1 MRCAGFVLLLV
12 LGPVS
17 AGAAE
22 TPGQAAIAS
31 AHPLA
36 TEAGMEVL
44 REGGNAFDAAIAVT
58 AALGVVEPY
67 SSGIGGGGFWL
78 LHRASDGRQVVVDGR
93 EAAPGAAGR
102 GVYLDGAGRPIPR
115 SSIDGPRAAGIPGVP
130 AGIGHLAKN
139 YGRLPLS
146 RTLAPAIGLAR
157 DGFRV
162 SPRYRE
168 AATLRLQALHASPAA
183 AEVFLSHGEV
193 PALGHRIVQSDLVRT
208 LEAVAERGAEGF
220 YRGVVARQLAGGV
233 IAAGGLWTLQDLE
246 RYRAVERAPIVGDYR
261 GVRIVS
267 VPPPSSG
274 GVVLIETLNILEGFD
289 LDTQDPAA
297 RKHLI
302 VEALRRA
309 YRDRARYLGDP
320 DFVSMPLERLLDK
333 GYAAAERR
341 TISFGRATP
350 SAPAPAGREAVDTS
364 HFSVLDADGNRVA
377 ATLSINYSFG
387 SGFMVPGTGVLLND
401 EMDDFSLSPGLP
413 NVYGLVGGRVNAV
426 APGKRPLSS
435 MTPTFI
441 ESEDRVAILGTP
453 GGSRII
459 SMVLLAFLDFV
470 QGNGPYT
477 WVSRPRFH
485 HQYLPD
491 RVEYEPG
498 ALDERERAGLRRR
511 GHTLVELGG
520 PYGNMQA
527 VLWDRGLGVVR
538 AAADPRGEGQAR
550 VEATGRP
557 QVRTR
562 RVSRAGARPRLR
574 SPRSVHGHLAR
585 PRPRVVPPGSR

>member
-1 MRCAGFVLLLV
+1 MANSHFLHSMPALAGIRCIGLILV
-12 LGPVS
+12 LGAVS

-44 REGGNAFDAAIAVT
+44 RAGGNAFDAAIAVT
-58 AALGVVEPY
+58 ATLGVAEPY

-93 EAAPGAAGR
+93 EAAPAI
-102 GVYLDGAGRPIPR
+102 VKHDEYLDSAGRPIPR
-115 SSIDGPRAAGIPGVP
+115 SSIDGPRAAAIPGVA
-130 AGIGHLAKN
+130 AGIAHLAKN

-146 RTLAPAIGLAR
+146 RTLAAAIRLAR
-157 DGFRV
+157 DGVRV

-168 AATLRLQALHASPAA
+168 AAALRLQALRASPAA
-183 AEVFLSHGEV
+183 ADVFLSRGEV
-193 PALGHRIVQSDLVRT
+193 PALGHRIVQPDLART

-220 YRGVVARQLAGGV
+220 YRGVMARQLASGV
-233 IAAGGLWTLQDLE
+233 IVAGGWWLSRDLE
-246 RYRAVERAPIVGDYR
+246 RYRIVERAPIVGTYR
-261 GVRIVS
+261 GVRVVS
-267 VPPPSSG
+267 AAPPSSG
-274 GVVLIETLNILEGFD
+274 GVVLMEALNILEGFD
-289 LDTQDPAA
+289 LDPLDAAA

-320 DFVSMPLERLLDK
+320 DFVSMPLDRLLDK
-333 GYAAAERR
+333 GYAATERR

-350 SAPAPAGREAVDTS
+350 SALAPAGREAVNTS
-364 HFSVLDADGNRVA
+364 HFSVLDAEGNRVA
-377 ATLSINYSFG
+377 ATLSINYFFG

-413 NVYGLVGGRVNAV
+413 NVYGLVGGSANAV

-435 MTPTFI
+435 MTPTFL
-441 ESEDRVAILGTP
+441 ETEDRVAILGTP

-459 SMVLLAFLDFV
+459 SMVLLGVLEFAR
-470 QGNGPYT
+470 GNGPYT
-477 WVSRPRFH
+477 FVSRPRFH

-498 ALDERERAGLRRR
+498 ALDERERAGLRGR
-511 GHTLVELGG
+511 GHTLLELRQ

-527 VLWDRGLGVVR
+527 VLWDRDLGTVR
-538 AAADPRGEGQAR
+538 AVADPRGEGRAR
-550 VEATGRP
+550 VGASPHASPPRCCGR
-557 QVRTR
+557 
-562 RVSRAGARPRLR
+562 GPRN
-574 SPRSVHGHLAR
+574 AD
-585 PRPRVVPPGSR
+585 